1 MPTFIIKSKP
11 DFSDPIQ
18 LDTDDIY
25 HLTKVLRTKAG
36 ETLQLTNNNG
46 LLATVTV
53 EATEPLKLKLIETHA
68 AEAVFDFTVCLPM
81 IEKKRLEWCI
91 EKLTELNVKT
101 IQLIKTARTQP
112 FGFADSY
119 LLRLKDLAKSAQKQ
133 CGRGVP
139 LEILSPVDL
148 KELLFANPGSSF
160 FASLLQTEKHIAQAT
175 TKPTA
180 SLVIVGPEGGFTPEE
195 EDFLIAQKLQPI
207 HLGQTVLRAE
217 TACIALTSLFKF
229 NPQTE

>member
-1 MPTFIIKSKP
+1 M
-11 DFSDPIQ
+11 
-18 LDTDDIY
+18 Y

-46 LLATVTV
+46 LLATASV
-53 EATEPLKLKLIETHA
+53 EVVQPLKLKLIETHA
-68 AEAVFDFTVCLPM
+68 AEAPFAFTVCLPM
-81 IEKKRLEWCI
+81 IEKKRLEWCL

-112 FGFADSY
+112 FSFADSY

-139 LEILSPVDL
+139 LEILPPVDL
-148 KELLFANPGSSF
+148 KDLVFVNLTSCY
-160 FASLLQTEKHIAQAT
+160 FASLRQTDKPIAQT
-175 TKPTA
+175 STKTAA

-217 TACIALTSLFKF
+217 TACIALTSHFKF
-229 NPQTE
+229 NPQT